1 MRRPREERWLPGTT
15 EEALGDASESMGR
28 RCFCDR
34 SGPVLF
40 RQAGAMKQVAEAWV
54 GTHGIVD
61 RLHLYE
67 KKAGPLPLGLFQ
79 PGEGAFFIAEPRID
93 YRYESRSNVA
103 LFGALFQQAKLLPV
117 ISSISGSLI
126 GLLQRHPQFRPILST
141 QLSRFLKLRNRFV
154 EHPLIFVSYS
164 KIQVRPR
171 EIRVHL
177 ERLAKL
183 FEGLVVL
190 TRPPIHLSHVVV
202 DDER

>member
-15 EEALGDASESMGR
+15 EEALADASESMGR

-40 RQAGAMKQVAEAWV
+40 RQAGAMKQVAEARV
-54 GTHGIVD
+54 GTYGIVD

-67 KKAGPLPLGLFQ
+67 KKASPLPLGLFQ
-79 PGEGAFFIAEPRID
+79 PGEGAFFITEPRID
-93 YRYESRSNVA
+93 HRNGSRSNVA
-103 LFGALFQQAKLLPV
+103 SFGALFQQAKLLLV
-117 ISSISGSLI
+117 IASITGSLKGI
-126 GLLQRHPQFRPILST
+126 LQRHPQFRPILST

-154 EHPLIFVSYS
+154 EHPLIFVGYS
-164 KIQVRPR
+164 KVQVRPR

-183 FEGLVVL
+183 FESPVVL
-190 TRPPIHLSHVVV
+190 TSPLIHLSHIVV
-202 DDER
+202 DYER